1 MTRSR
6 RQLGNLT
13 SMSAAEIAASVAE
26 GSLPACEVADAFIRR
41 IESVNGRL
49 NAVVVP
55 MFESA
60 RAEAAAIDRMR
71 AAGSPVGPLA
81 GVPFTVKESFDVRGT
96 PATAGLSKRKDRI
109 AAADAL
115 IVSRLRQAGA
125 VLLGKTNVPPL
136 LLSTETGNPIYGRT
150 SNPWNLQRAPGG
162 SSGGEGAIIAA
173 RGSALGLGSDLCGS
187 VRVPAHA
194 CGIHAL
200 RPTSRRL
207 SMLGHCDL
215 AVGQGEM
222 LAQPGPMARSVADLA
237 LAMTVLAARGQ
248 ELHDCTVPPVPWNDP
263 AGVDVRKL
271 RVAYFTGNGVFRP
284 SPAIRRAVEEAA
296 GAMAG
301 MGIEVE
307 EWHGPEWQEGWD
319 ICVRLL
325 VADGMRS
332 ARRALAGSALDS
344 YTIGLVGPSLLPN
357 AALAAVGW
365 LYASLGQLH
374 AARALRRLRELS
386 ADRYFRLVERRDRF
400 RDGFL
405 TAMDAGRIDAI
416 LCPADALAAVPHGAS
431 RFFGDALSYTAVF
444 SLLGTPAGVVSLTRV
459 REGEESDRPR
469 SFDLV
474 EGYARKAERGSAG
487 LPLGVQVVARHWRED
502 IVLAV
507 MAALESQ
514 YRETPEYPREAP
526 F

>member
-1 MTRSR
+1 
-6 RQLGNLT
+6 
-13 SMSAAEIAASVAE
+13 MSAAEIAACVA
-26 GSLPACEVADAFIRR
+26 GGDVPAREVADAFIRR

-55 MFESA
+55 LFESA
-60 RAEAAAIDRMR
+60 RAEAAAIDRMTASR
-71 AAGSPVGPLA
+71 APVGPLA
-81 GVPFTVKESFDVRGT
+81 GVPLTVKESFDVQGT

-109 AAADAL
+109 AAADAHM
-115 IVSRLRQAGA
+115 VARLRQAGA
-125 VLLGKTNVPPL
+125 VLLGKTNVPSL
-136 LLSTETGNPIYGRT
+136 LLSTETSNPIYGRT
-150 SNPWNLQRAPGG
+150 SNPWDLQRAPGG
-162 SSGGEGAIIAA
+162 SSGGEAAILAA
-173 RGSALGLGSDLCGS
+173 RGSALGLGSDLGGS

-207 SMLGHCDL
+207 SMLGHCGVPL
-215 AVGQGEM
+215 SREEIV
-222 LAQPGPMARSVADLA
+222 AQPGPMARSVADLTV
-237 LAMTVLAARGQ
+237 AMAVLAAEGR
-248 ELHDCTVPPVPWNDP
+248 ELHDCSVPPVRWNDP
-263 AGVDVRKL
+263 SGVDVRGL

-284 SPAIRRAVEEAA
+284 SPAIRRAVQEAA
-296 GAMAG
+296 GALAG
-301 MGIEVE
+301 MGTEVE

-319 ICVRLL
+319 ICVRLM

-332 ARRALAGSALDS
+332 ARRALAGSATDA
-344 YTIGLVGPSLLPN
+344 YTRALVGPSLLPN
-357 AALAAVGW
+357 GALAILGW
-365 LYASLGQLH
+365 LLAAFGQHH
-374 AARALRRLRELS
+374 AAQGMRRLRELS
-386 ADRYFRLVERRDRF
+386 ADGYFRLVQRRDRF
-400 RDGFL
+400 RDRFL
-405 TAMDAGRIDAI
+405 AALETGRIDAI
-416 LCPADALAAVPHGAS
+416 LCPPDALAAIPHGSS

-474 EGYARKAERGSAG
+474 EGRARKAEHGSAG

-507 MAALESQ
+507 MTALENHF
-514 YRETPEYPREAP
+514 RETPEYPREAP